1 MSKSEKLPNKSGNE
15 KKNVDK
21 NPQRK
26 VKKDKSA
33 KELVDKH
40 MSDEDHI
47 ISEEDL
53 KNVTIDTTTEGETA
67 HKPLDIP
74 ADDDRPKDEDKDHRF
89 KTPWDVLDQG

>member
-1 MSKSEKLPNKSGNE
+1 MSTNDKIPNKSGNE

-21 NPQRK
+21 IPQRK
-26 VKKDKSA
+26 DKKDKTA
-33 KELVDKH
+33 KELVDQH

-47 ISEEDL
+47 ITDEDL
-53 KNVTIDTTTEGETA
+53 KNVDIDTSTTAETA